1 MVNNE
6 RRNQMKLK
14 IGNEIV
20 YYQKSNK
27 FKNIILGIYMAA
39 PFDLKYKMEW
49 PILARLLDKT
59 NGLYKT
65 EEEYQN
71 YCYDN
76 YGLSISVDTYFLGK
90 SYIFCYYV
98 NFVNPKYL
106 PEDIDLMKEAFSLLE
121 NTITNPDFTVEKLEV
136 EKYNIKNSIL
146 NLQNNK
152 QRYAFQEYMK
162 LLCQGSITEHV
173 LNKSIEELNKVT
185 LDTLKEA
192 YQKMLNFSRLCFI
205 SGDVKK
211 VDVVDYFSHLSLPP
225 QLYNYKKLVM
235 YEKLPQRVGAPQVK
249 IVDEI
254 MESSILY
261 VGYRVDEYYF
271 DKDFFALVILSMILG
286 GGSYSEAYKRIREEK
301 GLIYYV
307 DCSYDKRRGTISFVM
322 EIDKNNYDII
332 LEILNEII
340 KDFQTGQFD
349 QTLLDKAFSEISNTI
364 YKENDRISSI
374 CSVICDELDHFE
386 PLTTQEILDKYLAT
400 TKDDIISVANK
411 MRLDTI
417 YFLRGDQ

>member
-1 MVNNE
+1 M
-6 RRNQMKLK
+6 RLK
-14 IGNEIV
+14 IGNEMV

-39 PFDLKYKMEW
+39 PYDLKYKMEW
-49 PILARLLDKT
+49 PIIARLLEKT

-65 EEEYQN
+65 EAEHQN

-76 YGLSISVDTYFLGK
+76 YGLSISVDTYFAGE

-106 PEDIDLMKEAFSLLE
+106 PEDIDLLQEAFSLLK
-121 NTITNPDFTVEKLEV
+121 NTIINPDFTIEKLEV
-136 EKYNIKNSIL
+136 EKYNIRNSFL

-162 LLCQGSITEHV
+162 LLCRGSLTEQV
-173 LNKSIEELNKVT
+173 LDKTIEELDKVT
-185 LDTLKEA
+185 IDSINEA
-192 YQKMLNFSRLCFI
+192 YQKMLGFSRLCFI
-205 SGDVKK
+205 GGDVKK
-211 VDVVDYFSHLSLPP
+211 KDVVDYFSQLDLPL
-225 QLYNYKKLVM
+225 QLYDYKNLVM
-235 YEKLPQRVGAPQVK
+235 YEKLPQNEDTPRVK
-249 IVDEI
+249 IIDEV

-271 DKDFFALVILSMILG
+271 DKDYFALVILSMILG

-301 GLIYYV
+301 SLLYYV

-322 EIDKNNYDII
+322 EIDKSNYDII
-332 LEILNEII
+332 LEMLNDII
-340 KDFQTGQFD
+340 KDYQNGNFD
-349 QTLLDKAFSEISNTI
+349 QAILEKAFSEISNMI
-364 YKENDRISSI
+364 YKENDRINSI
-374 CSVICDELDHFE
+374 CSEINDELDHFE
-386 PLTTQEILDKYLAT
+386 PLTMQEILDKYLAT

-411 MRLDTI
+411 MKLDTI
-417 YFLRGDQ
+417 FFLRGDE